1 MRLLWKFCDIFPEH
15 HKDKRLY
22 TGSIQCP
29 KYVMVKGKKKK
40 KTKTHQP
47 GSYCLLLFLFVFQ
60 IRGLNLILKFL
71 LKN

>member
-1 MRLLWKFCDIFPEH
+1 MSQICN
-15 HKDKRLY
+15 
-22 TGSIQCP
+22 G
-29 KYVMVKGKKKK
+29 KGEKK
-40 KTKTHQP
+40 KTKPKNHQP